1 LVLAGRAALHL
12 AGPGLLP
19 ATCCLPPAACH
30 LPPVACC
37 LLLVTNVD
45 IRMIAL
51 RCVLAWL
58 AAWPGLIDRSSR
70 VD

>member
-19 ATCCLPPAACH
+19 ATCRLPPAACR

-51 RCVLAWL
+51 RCVALRCVLAWL
-58 AAWPGLIDRSSR
+58 AAGLAWPD
-70 VD
+70 